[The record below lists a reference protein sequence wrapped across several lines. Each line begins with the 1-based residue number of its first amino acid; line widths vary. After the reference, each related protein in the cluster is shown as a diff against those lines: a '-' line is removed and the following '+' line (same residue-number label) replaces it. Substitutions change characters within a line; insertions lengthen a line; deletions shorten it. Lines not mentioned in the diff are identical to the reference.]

1 MTVNH
6 RAFRIMAFFGILLPF
21 ACVTINIYF
30 PAEKVE
36 TVAGEIVEEIRGPDA
51 DKGKEDENTAD
62 EKQGFYGD
70 KPFYASLVSTAYAQ
84 EVTEVSNPTIR
95 GLKDRMKARFPQL
108 KPWFQKGVLTEGDDG
123 FVKLGTTNDLGI
135 KDKSAVRNLLS
146 AENNDRE
153 QLYREV
159 AKALSID
166 PGQVDK
172 VAAIFAKEWQ
182 KSIR

>member
-1 MTVNH
+1 MTASH
-6 RAFRIMAFFGILLPF
+6 RMIRITVATATLLVL

-36 TVAGEIVEEIRGPDA
+36 TVAGEIVEEIRGPDSE
-51 DKGKEDENTAD
+51 KQKEDENTAD
-62 EKQGFYGD
+62 KKQGYYGS
-70 KPFYASLVSTAYAQ
+70 KPVFASLVSPAYAQ

-95 GLKDRMKARFPQL
+95 DLKERMKARFPQI
-108 KPWFQKGVLTEGDDG
+108 KPWYEKGALKEGDDG
-123 FVKLGTTNDLGI
+123 YVQLAAADSMGI
-135 KDKSAVRNLLS
+135 KERANLRNLVA
-146 AENNDRE
+146 AENKDRE

-182 KSIR
+182 KSVR